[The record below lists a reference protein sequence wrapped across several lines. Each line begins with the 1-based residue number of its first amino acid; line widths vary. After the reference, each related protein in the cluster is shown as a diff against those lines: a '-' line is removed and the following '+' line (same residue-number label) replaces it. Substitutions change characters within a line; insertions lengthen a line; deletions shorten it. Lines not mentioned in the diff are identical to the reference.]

1 MTATT
6 SPPAE
11 LGAASCSA
19 KFTTDDL
26 HAVWHYHAD
35 YFVDVLN
42 RDMTLE
48 DAREALRGLIGSKWE
63 PASPNAKAD
72 STANQCPP

>member
-1 MTATT
+1 
-6 SPPAE
+6 
-11 LGAASCSA
+11 
-19 KFTTDDL
+19 
-26 HAVWHYHAD
+26 
-35 YFVDVLN
+35 VDVLN